1 MQEGAAL
8 RPLGVG
14 DIVDRVFA
22 LYRARPLMY
31 LAIAAI
37 PYLVLMLVLVAL
49 TAVFGGSL
57 FAVLLA
63 GDVTTLLD
71 RLAASLGILVLYG
84 SLAVVAS
91 LIMSLV
97 QSAALVAATAARYMR
112 QETSVGSA
120 LRIGLRA
127 SPRLLGMGVVAV
139 VAIGALWTVLI
150 IVMAVSHQWW
160 SVLIAFLVGIVAT
173 LYLAASWMVSPA
185 VAVLESSGPLASLGR
200 AWRLADGGRWRIL
213 GLILLLLILQLVV
226 SSLLSFLVV
235 ASLVADR
242 TVQVIVQQAVNLL
255 ATIAWAPVYWG
266 TFAILYYDLRVR
278 KEALD
283 LQLAAEA
290 LPRDA

>member
-1 MQEGAAL
+1 QEGAAL

-150 IVMAVSHQWW
+150 VVMAVSHQWW